1 MGDAPPL
8 EGDGVGRI
16 QKTWCL
22 MVLGGWFMSLP
33 MNKTAKPNLVISVVF
48 VFALGP

>member
-22 MVLGGWFMSLP
+22 MILRGRFMSLP
-33 MNKTAKPNLVISVVF
+33 MNKTAKPNLVILEGF
-48 VFALGP
+48 VFALGL